1 MEGKETQAV
10 SPLGRVY
17 LALSWDK
24 TLALS
29 WSCPQST
36 HQGSWTH
43 GLQAEEVMEWA
54 EGLASTPRA
63 IRECVGTFSHSGW
76 PWDAVTEM
84 PAEPRK
90 T

>member
-10 SPLGRVY
+10 YPLGHVCF
-17 LALSWDK
+17 AVSWDK

-29 WSCPQST
+29 WPRPQST

-54 EGLASTPRA
+54 RGVDIYPQ
-63 IRECVGTFSHSGW
+63 GH
-76 PWDAVTEM
+76 
-84 PAEPRK
+84 
-90 T
+90 